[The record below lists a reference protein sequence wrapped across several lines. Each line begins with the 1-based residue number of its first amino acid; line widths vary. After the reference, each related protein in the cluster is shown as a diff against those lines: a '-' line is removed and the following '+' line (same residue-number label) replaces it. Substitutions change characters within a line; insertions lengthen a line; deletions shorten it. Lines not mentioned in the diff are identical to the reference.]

1 MYIHYIYIVKLIGRS
16 IMASQVVG
24 KWGHSLGVRIP
35 ASIAKQAHLKE
46 GTSITVTVVE
56 NSIVIRPKK
65 TKYTLDELL
74 EGMTIDNVHSE
85 IDMGLPVGNEV
96 W

>member
-1 MYIHYIYIVKLIGRS
+1 
-16 IMASQVVG
+16 MASQVVG

-35 ASIAKQAHLKE
+35 ASIARQAHLEE
-46 GTSITVTVVE
+46 GTRITVTIVE
-56 NSIVIRPKK
+56 DSIVIRPRK

>member
-1 MYIHYIYIVKLIGRS
+1 MYIHCIYIVKLIGRS

-35 ASIAKQAHLKE
+35 ASIARQVNLKE
-46 GTSITVTVVE
+46 GTSITVTIVE